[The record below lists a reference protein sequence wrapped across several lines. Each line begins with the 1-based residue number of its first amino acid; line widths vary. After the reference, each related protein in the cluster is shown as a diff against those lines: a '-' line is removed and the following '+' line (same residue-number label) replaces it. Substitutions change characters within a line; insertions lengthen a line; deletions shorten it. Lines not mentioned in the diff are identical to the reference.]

1 MLDKKSQF
9 LRFVSIFWKQSYYAK
24 KYYAEFV
31 TLVNWLFQIYRNETY
46 NTPYYG
52 RINLKYDLKMYQI
65 CRIYQ
70 N

>member
-31 TLVNWLFQIYRNETY
+31 TLVN
-46 NTPYYG
+46 
-52 RINLKYDLKMYQI
+52 
-65 CRIYQ
+65 
-70 N
+70 